1 MLFRSRVQEEGRTL
15 HCRWPAAG
23 TASELWVKDHEV
35 CAFACEPGGV
45 CVSVSVLRVYAC
57 LWLHVSVCVHV
68 SLCVCM
74 SL

>member
-1 MLFRSRVQEEGRTL
+1 MQEEGRTL

-45 CVSVSVLRVYAC
+45 SVSVLRVYAC